1 MDPKGLTNDY
11 LMNKVSNE
19 VSDDCFSS
27 GSYDQEL
34 RDKIFRSCSRCCDHR
49 NKEEIIQSSP
59 KRRKLIKIIIN
70 SQGSEK
76 KNHKFTIHDHQEN
89 QKPKSDI
96 TIINNDQESHEK
108 NDHITIDNDQESDEN
123 NDNHIMITRDD
134 LLRCEACTPSYRLV
148 PQNFYPVSTRNDTS
162 DIAKQVLN
170 DTWAVV
176 SLASSTSRRA
186 KLVSPS
192 DKVLNKHEDHRYELD
207 MCYERVKSAIVN
219 LRVFSEKLREKN
231 LPNSEASVRIEYF
244 LTSQTLRSI
253 EKLYGKYGLDMIEGL
268 RLNPNKVLP
277 RISSRL
283 EHKKRDCE
291 RSIKSLKVVSDRKTQ
306 DNA

>member
-1 MDPKGLTNDY
+1 MDPKELINDY
-11 LMNKVSNE
+11 LMNKVFNE

-27 GSYDQEL
+27 GSNDQEL

-59 KRRKLIKIIIN
+59 KRRKLVKIIIN

-76 KNHKFTIHDHQEN
+76 KNHKVTIHDHQEN

-96 TIINNDQESHEK
+96 TIINIDQESHEK
-108 NDHITIDNDQESDEN
+108 KDHITIDNDQESDEN
-123 NDNHIMITRDD
+123 NDHIIITSDD
-134 LLRCEACTPSYRLV
+134 LLSCEACTPSYRLV

-176 SLASSTSRRA
+176 SPASSTSRRT

-207 MCYERVKSAIVN
+207 MCYERLKSTIEN
-219 LRVFSEKLREKN
+219 LRVFSDKLREKG

-244 LTSQTLRSI
+244 LTSKTLRCI

-268 RLNPNKVLP
+268 RLNPSKVLP

-306 DNA
+306 DNT